1 MEEKVT
7 FCLDLAT
14 EKMNEA
20 VSHLNM
26 ELSKI
31 RAGRANTS
39 VLDGIMVDYYG
50 TPTAI
55 NNMASLNTPDAR
67 TILIQPWEKNIISEI
82 VNAINK
88 SNLGFVAQDT
98 GDKIIINIPILTEE
112 RRKDLVKQVKIEVE
126 NCKISIRNA
135 RRDAN
140 DELKKLL
147 KEKEIGEDEEKS
159 SEKNVQTIT
168 DNHIKSVDEKVSLKE
183 KEIMTI

>member
-67 TILIQPWEKNIISEI
+67 TILIQPWEKTIISEI
-82 VNAINK
+82 VNAINT

-135 RRDAN
+135 RREAN
-140 DELKKLL
+140 DELKKLNKDGL
-147 KEKEIGEDEEKS
+147 SDDELKTKEGEIQILTNNCISKVDDIFTSKEKDILT
-159 SEKNVQTIT
+159 V
-168 DNHIKSVDEKVSLKE
+168 
-183 KEIMTI
+183 

>member
-14 EKMNEA
+14 EKMNES

-31 RAGRANTS
+31 RAGRAHTS

-67 TILIQPWEKNIISEI
+67 TILIQPWEKNSISEI
-82 VNAINK
+82 VNAINT

-112 RRKDLVKQVKIEVE
+112 RRRDLVKQVKGEVE
-126 NCKISIRNA
+126 NCKVSIRNA
-135 RRDAN
+135 RREAN
-140 DELKKLL
+140 DELKKLNKDGL
-147 KEKEIGEDEEKS
+147 SDDVLKTKEGEIQILTNNYISKVDDIFTSKEKDILT
-159 SEKNVQTIT
+159 V
-168 DNHIKSVDEKVSLKE
+168 
-183 KEIMTI
+183 